1 MTNLIKRR
9 KNMQKNIKRGVRLTA
24 ALIVML
30 MLVNSLL
37 PTYGDTLTTYLGMSG
52 SSSSDSAMSDA
63 DCMEEGRDVDTEIE
77 SEGAVLLRNEN
88 NTLPLEK
95 GSKVTILGAM
105 SYNYICGGTGSAG
118 GKYDEYTYTMKEAFD
133 GSKTEG
139 SGVSTEKYL
148 DVNEKA
154 WNWLEEAVGGS
165 RNADSKY
172 EGHTG
177 TGELSTIAG
186 SDYVENKD
194 AYGNGDWGGYSRVCE
209 FDESVYEDNKDS
221 FMQDGYND
229 VAIVTFGRSGAEGAS
244 PVMDYDGD
252 GVASTGTTYLQ
263 LSEDE
268 LGLLDFCN
276 KNYDKTIVLI
286 NSSTPIELGEIEQEE
301 YGVDACLWIG
311 HPGEAGLVGVA
322 QVLTGDVNPSG
333 HLVDTYA
340 YDMSTMPSFY
350 NNDDNKYTNV
360 ENIKTGFDQSNNFGY
375 YQYEEG
381 IYVGYRFYETADAE
395 GYFDSDAFTTHEW
408 KNGTA
413 KGYDEV
419 VQYPFG
425 YGLSY
430 TTFDEEVTASNIDL
444 TAHSSNSITVKVTNT
459 GDVAGKQ
466 VVQLYQEAP
475 YGTDETCGISG
486 VGLQKSAKA
495 LIGFQKTGIIEPG
508 ESEEVTITFDTDDL
522 ASFDSYGHGCYVL
535 EKGDY
540 KFHIGLNAHED
551 VCDPVE
557 ASLSESIIYDEDNA
571 GARSSDEEVAKVA
584 MSDVD
589 AGDGNML
596 DGYLSRS
603 DFTGGMETIM
613 QHESSCKE
621 EALSDALV
629 DVLATPALGTTE
641 YTYETYENGQKVQ
654 KTTTKY
660 VGGADYE
667 AYATD
672 ENVDGKDQNDD
683 SYLYDDENTE
693 HKIDYGKVYYVVVD
707 DNGDPVVDDDGNYQ
721 VTEDETSK
729 RLDVNCEFLK
739 DVDYSNEIWAYL
751 LDETTLDEQINVQGN
766 LGWSTPAVESV
777 NKTRE
782 DVVDGPGESGNGNS
796 SYGTNTWFTSAV
808 VNASTWNP
816 YLLNKLGIAYA
827 HQSIKNNLAGAY
839 APAMNTHRTPFG
851 GRNFEYYSED
861 GFIGGKMGAA
871 EVAGLQSEGIYVYIK
886 HMAMN
891 DNDTNRDG
899 NITWF
904 SEQAAREI
912 MLKDYEICVKETYV
926 VDDDE
931 AGTGHFET
939 GQGTLGIMASLNR
952 DGISMFHPGMYRTI
966 LRNEWGFNGL
976 VVTDGVGPYPWV
988 MTPGAGLFGGVEGQ
1002 LGGSTI
1008 TTYYDY
1014 EGDAT
1019 STNYGKYL
1027 LRQTTK
1033 HMLYQVCQTGK
1044 LVRGENGAT
1053 TGTPV
1058 WKVIMIVIDVVLALL
1073 AVLAIVLN
1081 IILPIVKKGEL
1092 THDG

>member
-1 MTNLIKRR
+1 
-9 KNMQKNIKRGVRLTA
+9 MQKNIKRGVRLTA

-133 GSKTEG
+133 GSKAEG

-721 VTEDETSK
+721 VTEDETSM

-1081 IILPIVKKGEL
+1081 IILPIVKKRRVNA
-1092 THDG
+1092 

>member
-1 MTNLIKRR
+1 
-9 KNMQKNIKRGVRLTA
+9 MQKNIKRGVRLTA

-133 GSKTEG
+133 GSKAEG

-571 GARSSDEEVAKVA
+571 GARSSDEKVAKVA

-931 AGTGHFET
+931 TGTGHFET

-1081 IILPIVKKGEL
+1081 IILPIVKKRRVNA
-1092 THDG
+1092 

>member
-1 MTNLIKRR
+1 
-9 KNMQKNIKRGVRLTA
+9 MQKNIKRGVRLTA

-395 GYFDSDAFTTHEW
+395 DYFDSDAFTTHEW

-1081 IILPIVKKGEL
+1081 IILPIVKKRRVNA
-1092 THDG
+1092 

>member
-1 MTNLIKRR
+1 
-9 KNMQKNIKRGVRLTA
+9 MQKNIKRGVRLTA

-466 VVQLYQEAP
+466 VVQLYQGAP

-721 VTEDETSK
+721 VTEDETSM

-931 AGTGHFET
+931 AGTGHFEA

-1044 LVRGENGAT
+1044 LVRGETGAT

-1081 IILPIVKKGEL
+1081 IILPIVKKRRVNA
-1092 THDG
+1092 

>member
-1 MTNLIKRR
+1 
-9 KNMQKNIKRGVRLTA
+9 MQKNIKRGVRLTA

-118 GKYDEYTYTMKEAFD
+118 GKYDKYTYTMKEAFD
-133 GSKTEG
+133 GSKAEG

-571 GARSSDEEVAKVA
+571 GARSSDEKVAKVA

-721 VTEDETSK
+721 VTEDETSM

-931 AGTGHFET
+931 TGTGHFET

-1081 IILPIVKKGEL
+1081 IILPIVKKRRVNA
-1092 THDG
+1092 

>member
-1 MTNLIKRR
+1 
-9 KNMQKNIKRGVRLTA
+9 MQKNIKRGVRLTA

-133 GSKTEG
+133 GSKAEG

-268 LGLLDFCN
+268 IGLLDFCN

-571 GARSSDEEVAKVA
+571 GARSSDEKVAKVA

-721 VTEDETSK
+721 VTEDETSM

-931 AGTGHFET
+931 TGTGHFET

-1081 IILPIVKKGEL
+1081 IILPIVKKRRVNA
-1092 THDG
+1092 

>member
-1 MTNLIKRR
+1 
-9 KNMQKNIKRGVRLTA
+9 MQKNIKRGVRLTA

-540 KFHIGLNAHED
+540 KFHIGLDAHED

-1081 IILPIVKKGEL
+1081 IILPIVKKRRVNA
-1092 THDG
+1092 

>member
-1081 IILPIVKKGEL
+1081 IILPIVKKRRVNA
-1092 THDG
+1092 

>member
-1 MTNLIKRR
+1 
-9 KNMQKNIKRGVRLTA
+9 MQKNIKRGVRLTA

-571 GARSSDEEVAKVA
+571 GARSSDEKVAKVA

-721 VTEDETSK
+721 VTEDETSM

-931 AGTGHFET
+931 TGTGHFET

-1027 LRQTTK
+1027 LRQSTK

-1081 IILPIVKKGEL
+1081 IILPIVKKRRVNA
-1092 THDG
+1092 

>member
-1 MTNLIKRR
+1 
-9 KNMQKNIKRGVRLTA
+9 MQKNIKRGVRLTA

-133 GSKTEG
+133 GSKAEG

-177 TGELSTIAG
+177 TGDLSTIAG

-571 GARSSDEEVAKVA
+571 GARSSDEKVAKVA

-721 VTEDETSK
+721 VTEDETSM

-931 AGTGHFET
+931 TGTGHFET

-1081 IILPIVKKGEL
+1081 IILPIVKKRRVNA
-1092 THDG
+1092 

>member
-1 MTNLIKRR
+1 
-9 KNMQKNIKRGVRLTA
+9 MQKNIKRGVRLTA

-133 GSKTEG
+133 GSKAEG

-571 GARSSDEEVAKVA
+571 GARSSDEKVAKVA

-721 VTEDETSK
+721 VTEDETSM

-931 AGTGHFET
+931 TGTGHFET

-1081 IILPIVKKGEL
+1081 IILPIVKKRRVNA
-1092 THDG
+1092 